1 MAQHVTERKT
11 GRRKTSSELRL
22 LMEES
27 EIDEEQSIVE
37 DSVEEEDQL
46 DLQMAGYPQEFDP
59 LPIPSRRNS
68 RGRAQE
74 QYPRPTEEPVGENLS
89 GAGGA

>member
-1 MAQHVTERKT
+1 
-11 GRRKTSSELRL
+11 
-22 LMEES
+22 MEES

-46 DLQMAGYPQEFDP
+46 DLQMGGYPQEFDP

-74 QYPRPTEEPVGENLS
+74 QHPQPRPTEEAVGENPS
-89 GAGGA
+89 GVGGGVIQPHRGMCLRS